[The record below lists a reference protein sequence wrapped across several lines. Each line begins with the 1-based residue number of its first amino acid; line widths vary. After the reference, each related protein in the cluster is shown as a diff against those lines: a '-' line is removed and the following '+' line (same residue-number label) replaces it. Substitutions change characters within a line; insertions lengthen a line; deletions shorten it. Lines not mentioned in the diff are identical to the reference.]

1 MLIYSLIPNLI
12 ILSIAIGF
20 PIGFLSSYLVVRRWS
35 LLGDIIS
42 HASLP
47 GITYSFLFYKSN
59 NTFYLLIGGI
69 LSSIVSVILSFILQ
83 KYKNLPKDS
92 SFGLVLSWFFT
103 FGMIG
108 ISILQKANVEGQYII
123 NSFIFGNILTFPF
136 KDIYWKIFICFFISI
151 LFLFSIKIQKMITF
165 DPCFS
170 SLRYK
175 YSELWDCLLLVSG
188 ITIICLCLQIVGILL
203 IGTLIIS
210 PGVIAKVLTNS
221 YGKMILLSI
230 FISILSFIGGV
241 IISMRFTF
249 LPTGPLIALI
259 PILIAIFIAFKR
271 YLKEK

>member
-20 PIGFLSSYLVVRRWS
+20 PIGFLSSYLVVKRWS

-47 GITYSFLFYKSN
+47 GITYSFLFYKSS
-59 NTFYLLIGGI
+59 NTFYLLMGGVF
-69 LSSIVSVILSFILQ
+69 SSIISVALSFILQ

-92 SFGLVLSWFFT
+92 PFGLVLSLFFT

-108 ISILQKANVEGQYII
+108 IAILQKTNIEGQNII
-123 NSFIFGNILTFPF
+123 NSFIFGNILTFSL
-136 KDIYWKIFICFFISI
+136 KDIYWKLIMCFVISI
-151 LFLFSIKIQKMITF
+151 LFLISIKIQKIITF
-165 DPCFS
+165 DPSFS

-175 YSELWDCLLLVSG
+175 YSELWDCILLVSG
-188 ITIICLCLQIVGILL
+188 IAIICLSLQIVGILL

-210 PGVIAKVLTNS
+210 PGVIAKVLTKS
-221 YGKMILLSI
+221 YRKMIFLSI
-230 FISILSFIGGV
+230 FISIFSFISGV
-241 IISMRFTF
+241 LISMRFTY
-249 LPTGPLIALI
+249 LPTGPLIAII

-271 YLKEK
+271 YLKDK